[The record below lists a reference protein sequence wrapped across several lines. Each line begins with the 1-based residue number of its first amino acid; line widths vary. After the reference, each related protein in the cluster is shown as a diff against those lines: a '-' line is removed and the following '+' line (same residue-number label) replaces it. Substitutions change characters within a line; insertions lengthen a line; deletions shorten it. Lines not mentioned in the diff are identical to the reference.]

1 MNAALPSTMLQAPKP
16 PVPPRAVIFDLDGVI
31 TDTAQYHF
39 HAWQRLAV
47 SLGLPFD
54 EAFNETLKGIDRMGS
69 LERILARGTRVY
81 TPQQK
86 LALARQKNEHYIA
99 LISTMDA
106 SQLLPGAL
114 DALCA
119 VRGAG
124 LRIGLASASRNAALV
139 LTRLGITRC
148 FDHVVEVED
157 IERPKPDPEI
167 FLTAAQRLG
176 VRPVQCIG
184 VEDAAAGVAAIKAA
198 GMWAVG
204 IGDAAVLAQ
213 ADEVIPGLHRF
224 DIARYL

>member
-1 MNAALPSTMLQAPKP
+1 MNTPPSKP
-16 PVPPRAVIFDLDGVI
+16 LVPPRAVIFDLDGVI

-39 HAWQRLAV
+39 HAWQRLAI

-54 EAFNETLKGIDRMGS
+54 EAFNESLKGIDRMGS
-69 LERILARGTRVY
+69 LDRILARGGKVY
-81 TPQQK
+81 SPQQK
-86 LALARQKNEHYIA
+86 LALARQKNEHYIE
-99 LISTMDA
+99 LISTMDSA
-106 SQLLPGAL
+106 QLLPGAL
-114 DALCA
+114 QALCA
-119 VRGAG
+119 VRAAG

-148 FDHVVEVED
+148 FDHVVEVAE

-184 VEDAAAGVAAIKAA
+184 VEDAAAGVAAIKGA

-204 IGDAAVLAQ
+204 IGDAEVLSH
-213 ADEVIPGLHRF
+213 ADEVISGLDQF
-224 DIARYL
+224 DIQHYL